1 MKINM
6 LELFHVSIPLM
17 KPYKLSKVYG
27 TISDAQAVIVKV
39 HTDEG
44 IIGYGEADPM
54 PPFTEESPAGVMVAI
69 RDYLGP
75 RLLNEDPRR
84 ISLLGEK
91 MDQVMYGNPIA
102 KGAID
107 IALYDILGKERN
119 SPLYALLGGVYRSEI
134 PVMWPLGSGSP
145 EEDTQ
150 QIDEKLREGYRT
162 FMLKMGSLPIAD
174 EVERI
179 KAIRDRFGSDI
190 HVVVDVNQG
199 WEVSEALEFIAALK
213 DYRLDFIEQPVARW
227 NVRGL
232 KRIRE
237 RSPFP
242 LSADE
247 SVISVH
253 DAVTL
258 IQEQAVDIF
267 SIKVSKNGGLSRA
280 RKIAVLAEASGIKCL
295 INSMLEFGVS
305 QAAALHLGCTT
316 PNLLDCG
323 HCYMSTLR
331 MSDDVTDFPGQ
342 VKDATAR
349 PPEGGGLGI
358 SVDSEKIERYSKG
371 YAKIP

>member
-1 MKINM
+1 MKITM
-6 LELFHVSIPLM
+6 FELFHVSIPLI
-17 KPYKLSKVYG
+17 KPYRLSKVYG
-27 TISDAQAVIVKV
+27 TVSDAQAVIVKI

-44 IIGYGEADPM
+44 IIGFGEADPM
-54 PPFTEESPAGVMVAI
+54 PPFTEESPGGVMVAI

-75 RLLNEDPRR
+75 CLLNEDPRR

-179 KAIRDRFGSDI
+179 KAIRNRFGPDI
-190 HVVVDVNQG
+190 HVIVDVNQG
-199 WEVSEALEFIAALK
+199 WEVPEALEFVSALK
-213 DYRLDFIEQPVARW
+213 GYRLDFIEQPVARW

-280 RKIAVLAEASGIKCL
+280 REIAVLAEASGIKCL

-331 MSDDVTDFPGQ
+331 MSDDVTDFSSQ

>member
-1 MKINM
+1 MKITM

-27 TISDAQAVIVKV
+27 TISDAQTVIVKV

-69 RDYLGP
+69 RDHLGP
-75 RLLNEDPRR
+75 CLLNEDPRS
-84 ISLLGEK
+84 ISLLGAK
-91 MDQVMYGNPIA
+91 MDQIAYGNPTA

-107 IALYDILGKERN
+107 TALYDIVGKERN
-119 SPLYALLGGVYRSEI
+119 APLHTLLGGVYRSEI
-134 PVMWPLGSGSP
+134 PLLWPLGSGSP
-145 EEDTQ
+145 EEDIQ
-150 QIDEKLREGYRT
+150 QIDEKLRGGYRT

-174 EVERI
+174 EVKRI
-179 KAIRDRFGSDI
+179 KAIRNHFGSDI
-190 HVVVDVNQG
+190 HVIVDANQG
-199 WEVSEALEFIAALK
+199 WEVAEALEFIAALK
-213 DYRLDFIEQPVARW
+213 DYRLDFIEQPIARW
-227 NVRGL
+227 NVKGL

-237 RSPFP
+237 RSGFP

-247 SVISVH
+247 SLVSIH

-267 SIKVSKNGGLSRA
+267 SIKVSKNGGLSGA
-280 RKIAVLAEASGIKCL
+280 KKIAVLAEASGIKCL
-295 INSMLEFGVS
+295 VNSMLEFGIS
-305 QAAALHLGCTT
+305 QAAALHFGCTT

-331 MSDDVTDFPGQ
+331 MSDDVTDFSSQG
-342 VKDATAR
+342 KDATAR

>member
-1 MKINM
+1 MKITM
-6 LELFHVSIPLM
+6 IELFHLSIPLM

-27 TISDAQAVIVKV
+27 TIYDAQAVIAKI

-54 PPFTEESPAGVMVAI
+54 PPFTEESPAGVMAAI

-75 RLLNEDPRR
+75 RLLNEDPGS
-84 ISLLGEK
+84 IALLGAK
-91 MDQVMYGNPIA
+91 MDWVMHGNYTA
-102 KGAID
+102 KGALD
-107 IALYDILGKERN
+107 MALYDIVGKERN
-119 SPLYALLGGVYRSEI
+119 TPLYALFGGIYRSEI
-134 PVMWPLGSGSP
+134 PLLWPLGSGSP
-145 EEDTQ
+145 EEDMQ
-150 QIDEKLREGYRT
+150 QIDEKMGEGYRT
-162 FMLKMGSLPIAD
+162 FMLKMGSLPIAE
-174 EVERI
+174 EVKRI
-179 KAIRDRFGSDI
+179 KAIRDHFGSDI
-190 HVVVDVNQG
+190 HVIADVNQG
-199 WEVSEALEFIAALK
+199 WEVGEALEFVLALK
-213 DYRLDFIEQPVARW
+213 GYRLDFIEQPVARW
-227 NVRGL
+227 NVKGL
-232 KRIRE
+232 RRIRE

-247 SVISVH
+247 SVVSVH

-258 IQEQAVDIF
+258 IQEEAVDIF
-267 SIKVSKNGGLSRA
+267 SIKVSKNGGLSKA

-305 QAAALHLGCTT
+305 QAAALHFGCTT

-331 MSDDVTDFPGQ
+331 MSDDVTDFSSQ